1 MTTERRPF
9 HFDTRRARLL
19 VLLLLTATAITVA
32 TAPNV
37 VQAQSGQNVSVGVS
51 PILVMSVSGN
61 PMMQVVDRSHRSGRV
76 TLVDPSTFYNLTSNV
91 DNVRLE
97 ATLDMP
103 LPTGVR
109 MEVRLQSS
117 LGRSHGWVPLT
128 ASSTVLSGMK
138 RGLENGQ
145 TITYRLVIA
154 EDVDE
159 LPLQYRRVAFSLVSE
174 RSSQPFT
181 VVQDIGFGV
190 VKQRSEGSAPGPAPT
205 R

>member
-1 MTTERRPF
+1 MNL
-9 HFDTRRARLL
+9 ALRLPLLLPLLLAML
-19 VLLLLTATAITVA
+19 VLSATTPAVA
-32 TAPNV
+32 
-37 VQAQSGQNVSVGVS
+37 QAQSAQSVSIGVS

-61 PMMQVVDRSHRSGRV
+61 PMMQMVDRSFQSGRV

-145 TITYRLVIA
+145 NIAYRLVIA
-154 EDVDE
+154 EDVEE

-190 VKQRSEGSAPGPAPT
+190 VKQRSAGSAPGPAPK